1 MTKSVSKTRSE
12 IRIGLIEQLRLRKAD
27 VPVFVNLVD
36 DYLSLWDTKEDLIK
50 NIKEHGV
57 YVEGATGMKEN
68 PCVKQQVSV
77 NAQMLKILTQL
88 NITTDNIV
96 SDVDDE
102 L

>member
-1 MTKSVSKTRSE
+1 MTKGVSKTRNE

-57 YVEGATGMKEN
+57 YV
-68 PCVKQQVSV
+68 
-77 NAQMLKILTQL
+77 
-88 NITTDNIV
+88 
-96 SDVDDE
+96 DDE